1 MPRSP
6 ACRAAGPPP
15 PAPWVESGETAIRS
29 AFARKRPAPFR
40 PRVEAERPLS
50 KSFGPAH
57 PVHPSSGAVRVSG
70 RAPYLRASGAAPA
83 RLATDR
89 ASASPEPK
97 RRRPTRRCVLPS
109 FCLPTHTTTGTHNA
123 SRNPHERHE
132 VACGRTR
139 ETRTSPARGADAPLA
154 RCRNGRSSR
163 RLRGEPHGPNEAGE
177 PRRPRLA
184 RPRQNDPHGSV
195 GFRAGWELS
204 LPGPTRS
211 PPSTLCRPS
220 APLRAFGGLSRGVE
234 PAEARVPEPPREGR
248 RIPENQGA
256 SAYRDPER
264 RRVDRSTRSLR
275 AGLPPRAPSS
285 GEVCPQ
291 SFQTVGKEES
301 RRLFNHSLST
311 PF

>member
-6 ACRAAGPPP
+6 AYRAAGPPP
-15 PAPWVESGETAIRS
+15 PAPWVESGETTIRS

-57 PVHPSSGAVRVSG
+57 PVRPSSGAVRVSG
-70 RAPYLRASGAAPA
+70 RAPYLRASGAHPP

-89 ASASPEPK
+89 AGSSPEPK

-109 FCLPTHTTTGTHNA
+109 FCLPTRTMTGTHNA
-123 SRNPHERHE
+123 PRNPHERHE
-132 VACGRTR
+132 AACGRTR

-184 RPRQNDPHGSV
+184 RPRRNDPHGSV

-204 LPGPTRS
+204 PPWAYPVPTEHPLSPVRAAASLWRTLARRRTSRGSRSCAAPRRTTHSREPGCFCLPGPRTETRGS
-211 PPSTLCRPS
+211 LHALVSGWPPTSRP
-220 APLRAFGGLSRGVE
+220 F
-234 PAEARVPEPPREGR
+234 
-248 RIPENQGA
+248 
-256 SAYRDPER
+256 ER
-264 RRVDRSTRSLR
+264 R
-275 AGLPPRAPSS
+275 
-285 GEVCPQ
+285 
-291 SFQTVGKEES
+291 
-301 RRLFNHSLST
+301 SLST
-311 PF
+311 IFSDGGQ